1 MTDKHTNRSTGIIE
15 QIFVPDYGLWTTETY
30 DRVCSELPI
39 LFKTVH
45 GSVARSRCSRPS
57 VEGWEPVSSADL
69 HEDTVSFV
77 VQRCAVVVDK
87 ITRRLFIKNTQ

>member
-1 MTDKHTNRSTGIIE
+1 MESVWSVSKLSTKSVGSRRE
-15 QIFVPDYGLWTTETY
+15 
-30 DRVCSELPI
+30 CSRLPT
-39 LFKTVH
+39 LFKTVP